1 MINLDNIYAPIQEIE
16 AVSGVSLFIKRED
29 LNHHEIMGNKL
40 RKLKYNLI
48 RAKELNF
55 SSLLSFGGAYSNH
68 ILALSA
74 AGRIYGFKTIGI
86 IRGEELKNKEL
97 NFVLSQA
104 KQNGMEFYFVSREEY
119 KRKNEA
125 EFIEKLR
132 NKFENS
138 YIVPEGGSNDLA
150 IKGAAEIVFDID
162 EHYDVIACACGTGGT
177 VAGIIK
183 GIYERDLFDAKIIGF
198 PVLKGGEFIVDEIKR
213 FLPKEVYSKV
223 NWEINSNYHFG
234 GYGKTKPELIEF
246 IRRFKNKNNINLD
259 YIYTG
264 KMMYGIY
271 DLVKSNKLG
280 KAKKILVIHTGG
292 TQTAI
297 VK

>member
-1 MINLDNIYAPIQEIE
+1 MINLDNIYAPIQKIE
-16 AVSGVSLFIKRED
+16 TINGANLFIKRED
-29 LNHHEIMGNKL
+29 LNHQEIMGNKL

-48 RAKELNF
+48 KAKELNF

-74 AGRIYGFKTIGI
+74 AGRIYGFKTIGV
-86 IRGEELKNKEL
+86 IRGEELRNKAF
-97 NFVLSQA
+97 NFVLSKA
-104 KQNGMEFYFVSREEY
+104 KQNGMEFYFISREEY

-125 EFIEKLR
+125 EFIKNLQS
-132 NKFENS
+132 KFGDF
-138 YIVPEGGSNDLA
+138 YMVPEGGSNDLA
-150 IKGAAEIVFDID
+150 IKGASEIIFDID
-162 EHYDVIACACGTGGT
+162 EHYDIIACACGTGGT

-183 GIYERDLFDAKIIGF
+183 GIYERNLFNTKIIGF
-198 PVLKGGEFIVDEIKR
+198 PVLKGGEFIINEIKG
-213 FLPKEVYSKV
+213 FLEKEIYSKV

-246 IRRFKNKNNINLD
+246 IKKFKNQNNINLD

-271 DLVKSNKLG
+271 DLVKSDKLD
-280 KAKKILVIHTGG
+280 KAKKILTIHTGG
-292 TQTAI
+292 TQTALVI
-297 VK
+297 